1 VTFKP
6 TAAGPRSASV
16 QVADDASGSPQTI
29 ALSGSG
35 STSAIG
41 FDKSLGKKSENV
53 GGTTMTL
60 TTAAAAVAHA
70 RVVLF
75 VGWNDASRTLLSV
88 SGGGLTWT
96 VDGQVKDAN
105 NDHLGIASADAPAG
119 LATGIVLT
127 ATFSA
132 SVTHGLISAA
142 SFTGIAAAAAVDAVA
157 STTQAGVAAWSASVT
172 TLNASDLV
180 VGVSTIDANTTSTP
194 TAPNLEIFD
203 FGDVNYWGWMNGVY
217 RIESAAG
224 AKTVN
229 GSWASA
235 AGSTSNATLA
245 IAYKAG

>member
-1 VTFKP
+1 
-6 TAAGPRSASV
+6 
-16 QVADDASGSPQTI
+16 
-29 ALSGSG
+29 
-35 STSAIG
+35 
-41 FDKSLGKKSENV
+41 
-53 GGTTMTL
+53 
-60 TTAAAAVAHA
+60 
-70 RVVLF
+70 VVVF
-75 VGWNDASRTLLSV
+75 VGWNNSTRTLASL

-96 VDGQVKDAN
+96 VDGQVRDAN
-105 NDHLGIASADAPAG
+105 NDNLGIASADAPAG
-119 LATGIVLT
+119 LASGLVLT
-127 ATFSA
+127 ATFSG

-142 SFTGIAAAAAVDAVA
+142 SFTGIAAASPVDAVA
-157 STTQAGVAAWSASVT
+157 STTQAGVAAWAATVT

-203 FGDVNYWGWMNGVY
+203 FGDPNYWGWMNGVY

-235 AGSTSNATLA
+235 TGSTSNATLA